1 MPTQVIEPGSSYTLP
16 ACTLQPPTG
25 KKFKGWMVNGT
36 EKAVGE
42 TITIDQD
49 PTLTAV
55 WQEQDPGNDPKT
67 NTDKKSGNSKS
78 IP

>member
-1 MPTQVIEPGSSYTLP
+1 
-16 ACTLQPPTG
+16 
-25 KKFKGWMVNGT
+25 MVNGT
-36 EKAVGE
+36 EKAGGE

-49 PTLTAV
+49 HTLTAV

>member
-1 MPTQVIEPGSSYTLP
+1 MPTQVIGPGSSYTLP
-16 ACTLQPPTG
+16 ACTLQPPTE

-55 WQEQDPGNDPKT
+55 WQEQDPGNEPKT